1 MTTDHN
7 AVSPDAVATR
17 PSLLPF
23 NPGDLLAM
31 RVLPAE
37 FARMVG
43 VSKQAVSQ
51 WIKRGTIELGPDG
64 RLEPKR
70 AARQVIERTDP
81 ARLRARV
88 FQQAAASYE
97 ELRARIRALEA
108 ELATGREQVGWREQA
123 MRYRVED
130 ETAQRLR
137 RLSDAL
143 VARFDAAIDA
153 HATGHLNEWLD
164 GLVAV
169 EFYGQDEAEYHL
181 LMDEAPDI
189 EPPDLSRVGITSGTD
204 PGQENPCPA

>member
-1 MTTDHN
+1 MTTDRN
-7 AVSPDAVATR
+7 SLPPDAATVR

-23 NPGDLLAM
+23 DPGDLLAM

-88 FQQAAASYE
+88 FRQATASHE
-97 ELRARIRALEA
+97 DLRVRIRDLEA
-108 ELATGREQVGWREQA
+108 ELAASNRREQA
-123 MRYRVED
+123 MRFRVED
-130 ETAQRLR
+130 ETAQRLKC
-137 RLSDAL
+137 LTDAL
-143 VARFDAAIDA
+143 LSRFDAAIGA
-153 HATGHLNEWLD
+153 HAAGRLPEWLD
-164 GLVAV
+164 ELEAV
-169 EFYGQDEAEYHL
+169 EFYGQDEVEYRL

-189 EPPDLSRVGITSGTD
+189 EPPDLSRVGATPGTD